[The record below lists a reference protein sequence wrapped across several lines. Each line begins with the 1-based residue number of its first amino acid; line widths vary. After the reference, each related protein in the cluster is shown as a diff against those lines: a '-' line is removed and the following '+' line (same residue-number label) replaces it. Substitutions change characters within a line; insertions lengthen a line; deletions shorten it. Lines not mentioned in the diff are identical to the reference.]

1 MPVQQIAQNNIGNHQ
16 QPMAN
21 QQPLA
26 GVVSQQIPASVGD
39 SHKQQLSSGP
49 QPAQKLGE
57 RPSFENSE
65 SLKPLNASV
74 NNLAG
79 DKVEI

>member
-1 MPVQQIAQNNIGNHQ
+1 
-16 QPMAN
+16 MAN

-26 GVVSQQIPASVGD
+26 SSASQQIPAYVGD

-57 RPSFENSE
+57 RPSFENSD